1 MYFPIAAILLLI
13 IVNATSTEPAY
24 ALFFGHSI
32 DISNNTKLSSEPHL
46 SLSRKSNVYVVWSD
60 DTTGNGDI
68 YFRASADNGTT
79 FSKVKRLSNNT
90 GSSTEPQI
98 ATSGK
103 SNVYVVWSD
112 DTTGNGD
119 IYFRMSKDNG
129 NTFSGI
135 KNLSRNSTGSSTE
148 PQIATSGKSNVY
160 VVWSDDTT
168 GDIYFR
174 ASENNGSSFNNT
186 RVLSRNSTGSSTEP
200 QIATSGNN
208 VYVIWRNSTSN
219 NTDIFFLASG
229 DGAAHFDMP
238 INLSKSSL
246 LSGSHQIATSGNNVY
261 VVWEDGITIGK
272 GDIYFKRISEV
283 FFP

>member
-1 MYFPIAAILLLI
+1 MYIPVAAILVVFV
-13 IVNATSTEPAY
+13 IVNATLSERAH

-98 ATSGK
+98 AASGK

-129 NTFSGI
+129 NTFSGP
-135 KNLSRNSTGSSTE
+135 KNLSNTTGLSSDAK
-148 PQIATSGKSNVY
+148 IATSGKSNVF

-168 GDIYFR
+168 G
-174 ASENNGSSFNNT
+174 NG
-186 RVLSRNSTGSSTEP
+186 
-200 QIATSGNN
+200 
-208 VYVIWRNSTSN
+208 
-219 NTDIFFLASG
+219 D
-229 DGAAHFDMP
+229 
-238 INLSKSSL
+238 
-246 LSGSHQIATSGNNVY
+246 
-261 VVWEDGITIGK
+261 
-272 GDIYFKRISEV
+272 
-283 FFP
+283 

>member
-148 PQIATSGKSNVY
+148 PQIAASGKSSVS

-174 ASENNGSSFNNT
+174 ASENNGRSFAHSTKLIARSGNSQFPQMTISEKNNVYVVWSNDITGNGDIYFKASENNGSSFNNT

-200 QIATSGNN
+200 QI
-208 VYVIWRNSTSN
+208 
-219 NTDIFFLASG
+219 
-229 DGAAHFDMP
+229 
-238 INLSKSSL
+238 
-246 LSGSHQIATSGNNVY
+246 
-261 VVWEDGITIGK
+261 
-272 GDIYFKRISEV
+272 
-283 FFP
+283 